1 VKSPATAGLGGPAVG
16 AAAPSTLSWSP
27 SPETILRYK
36 SRCSKSGISLTSERF
51 PLVLLTL
58 VVTRAADLPETR
70 QSTARP
76 AEGDADRPAA
86 QRRRREQPGP
96 RRRRQRRR
104 APRRPAR
111 SGGLPPTGKA
121 GRSPDRREG
130 PREAVRSAV
139 RTSLVDGKN
148 ISRAPETSVSDVSG
162 RSQRCSSPETRETSE
177 VHHV

>member
-1 VKSPATAGLGGPAVG
+1 MKSPAITGLVAD
-16 AAAPSTLSWSP
+16 SRCWRFWESP

-36 SRCSKSGISLTSERF
+36 SNCSKSGISLISERF
-51 PLVLLTL
+51 PSSTIAL
-58 VVTRAADLPETR
+58 VVTRAAHLPETR

-139 RTSLVDGKN
+139 RSSLVDCKN
-148 ISRAPETSVSDVSG
+148 NSRAPETSGSDVSV
-162 RSQRCSSPETRETSE
+162 RSPSCSPPSWGER
-177 VHHV
+177 

>member
-1 VKSPATAGLGGPAVG
+1 VKSPAITGLVADSRWWCCVE
-16 AAAPSTLSWSP
+16 SP
-27 SPETILRYK
+27 SPETTLRHK
-36 SRCSKSGISLTSERF
+36 SNCSESGISLTSERF
-51 PLVLLTL
+51 P
-58 VVTRAADLPETR
+58 VTRLTIVLDGQVELPETR

-86 QRRRREQPGP
+86 QGRRPEQPGP

>member
-1 VKSPATAGLGGPAVG
+1 VKSPAITGLVAD
-16 AAAPSTLSWSP
+16 SRWWCWLESP
-27 SPETILRYK
+27 SPETTLRYK
-36 SRCSKSGISLTSERF
+36 SNCSKSGISLTSERF

-86 QRRRREQPGP
+86 QGRRPEQPGP

-111 SGGLPPTGKA
+111 SEGLPSTGKA

-130 PREAVRSAV
+130 PREAVRCGAV

-148 ISRAPETSVSDVSG
+148 ISRASETSVSDVSG